1 MFSCCRCCARRHE
14 RPAPATKCRYCD
26 GFPHTEQGGC
36 LGVHGEAL
44 EHYLDELVANG
55 FWTRELA
62 EWWLRRDAD
71 ELARRA
77 G

>member
-1 MFSCCRCCARRHE
+1 M
-14 RPAPATKCRYCD
+14 
-26 GFPHTEQGGC
+26 
-36 LGVHGEAL
+36 HGEAL

-62 EWWLRRDAD
+62 EWWLRRDAE